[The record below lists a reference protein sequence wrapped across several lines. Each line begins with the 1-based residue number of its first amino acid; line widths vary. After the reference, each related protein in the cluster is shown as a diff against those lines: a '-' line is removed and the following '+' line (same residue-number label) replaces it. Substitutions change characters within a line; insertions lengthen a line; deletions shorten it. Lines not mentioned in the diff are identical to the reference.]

1 MRGNSGHKALEIL
14 EKKST
19 ETKSSSAKSQL
30 DMDYL
35 LKDIDGM
42 MINNGYNIS

>member
-14 EKKST
+14 EKKSG

-30 DMDYL
+30 EMDYWL
-35 LKDIDGM
+35 TDIEGM
-42 MINNGYNIS
+42 MKN